1 MGITNVNSNTVLNAA
16 SNLRQPKQLIFNLT
30 SIPAITAA
38 NIPNFAIKKN
48 VSRSLPTSSSQIGP
62 LYQYNMKFQINSRL
76 IVIYYNLT

>member
-1 MGITNVNSNTVLNAA
+1 MGITNVNSSTVLNAA

-38 NIPNFAIKKN
+38 YIPNFAIKKN